1 MCCKIS
7 IKSLILGHRS
17 DTLLPTHPEMSP
29 QFEWQAED
37 LGHIWQLLQFRSKWS
52 IRMHKGNV
60 TDTFEKAFIG

>member
-37 LGHIWQLLQFRSKWS
+37 LGHI
-52 IRMHKGNV
+52 
-60 TDTFEKAFIG
+60 